1 MSKLFSAA
9 EAARETGVSRT
20 TIMRKLAAG
29 EFEQATKDDDGWRIP
44 LDDLLA
50 AGLNPGRPSPPV
62 RGHDQSE
69 VRTVSEL
76 SHQVE
81 LLRVQLA
88 AAQQLAVEKDRLAA
102 EKDRVIETQ
111 AQALRALEAAPS
123 PPAQPST
130 APPVESERQV
140 STPEPA
146 AQPARRGGLLG
157 LLGL

>member
-29 EFEQATKDDDGWRIP
+29 EFAQATKDDDGWRIP

-88 AAQQLAVEKDRLAA
+88 AAQQLAAEKDRLAA

-111 AQALRALEAAPS
+111 AHALRALEAPRTEHVPAPE
-123 PPAQPST
+123 PPQARPAQPLT
-130 APPVESERQV
+130 
-140 STPEPA
+140 
-146 AQPARRGGLLG
+146 RRSGLRGLLG
-157 LLGL
+157 F

>member
-1 MSKLFSAA
+1 MKMFSAA

-20 TIMRKLAAG
+20 TIMRKLGLG
-29 EFEQATKDDDGWRIP
+29 EFPQATKDDDGWHIP
-44 LDDLLA
+44 LADLLA
-50 AGLNPGRPSPPV
+50 AGLSPGRPSPPV
-62 RGHDQSE
+62 RGQEQSE
-69 VRTVSEL
+69 GQTVAEL

-130 APPVESERQV
+130 VPLVESERQV
-140 STPEPA
+140 STPAPA

>member
-1 MSKLFSAA
+1 MFSAA

-20 TIMRKLAAG
+20 TIMRKLGLG
-29 EFEQATKDDDGWRIP
+29 EFPQATKDDDGWHIP
-44 LDDLLA
+44 LADLLA
-50 AGLNPGRPSPPV
+50 AGLSPGRPSPPV
-62 RGHDQSE
+62 RGQEQSD
-69 VRTVSEL
+69 VQTVAEL

-88 AAQQLAVEKDRLAA
+88 AAQQIAA

-130 APPVESERQV
+130 APPVEPERQV
-140 STPEPA
+140 STPAPA

-157 LLGL
+157 LLGF